1 MILMW
6 FDLIPDM
13 CFHCDKVGGFPLEG
27 ITVSKNSLNWMWNWG
42 ETSPVCRLKM
52 STAEAALLGEGP
64 RLIPSLVFAS
74 HLGCHPPALWKLVSL
89 YARHPKVWSFLI
101 LGGTSTLENLLMGDI
116 TLFISGNVIL
126 SFLRWVACI
135 AIGSV
140 LWLSAILTYN
150 ISFYFLPDLGG
161 PWFSPWIWCF
171 KNVRSIRSRISY
183 VLTHWING

>member
-1 MILMW
+1 
-6 FDLIPDM
+6 
-13 CFHCDKVGGFPLEG
+13 
-27 ITVSKNSLNWMWNWG
+27 MWNWG
-42 ETSPVCRLKM
+42 ETSPVCRLKT

-150 ISFYFLPDLGG
+150 ISFYFLPDLGVPDSLLG
-161 PWFSPWIWCF
+161 
-171 KNVRSIRSRISY
+171 Y
-183 VLTHWING
+183 DVLKMCVQSAVGYPMFWLIGLMDNFIVCKSSDVSVIVSDYQLLFFDKVSKRLLCY